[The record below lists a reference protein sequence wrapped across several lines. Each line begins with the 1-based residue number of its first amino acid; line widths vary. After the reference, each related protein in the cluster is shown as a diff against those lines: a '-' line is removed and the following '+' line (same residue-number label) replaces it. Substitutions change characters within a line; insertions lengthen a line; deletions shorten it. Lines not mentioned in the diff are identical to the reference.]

1 MLSLKEGKSEG
12 LPEGTAFKGKAA
24 ASGKHGRM
32 FHRGEEEEGSRGM
45 DVWGTGW
52 AGLHSSLHVPV
63 VCVCV
68 TIVMWAYY
76 SVLLSGLLSPPPPVD
91 FGDTNIHIVRNP
103 ADGELMSVNTP
114 DWSLRASSAFPGGT
128 VLSQT
133 AWQLLDNPERP

>member
-1 MLSLKEGKSEG
+1 MLSLNEGKSEG
-12 LPEGTAFKGKAA
+12 LPEETAFKGKAA
-24 ASGKHGRM
+24 ASEKQGRM
-32 FHRGEEEEGSRGM
+32 FHRGEEEGSRGM
-45 DVWGTGW
+45 DIWGTGW

-63 VCVCV
+63 VYVCDNSDV
-68 TIVMWAYY
+68 GILFCLVVRTA
-76 SVLLSGLLSPPPPVD
+76 LPPVD

-128 VLSQT
+128 VLRKT